1 MSQRDNTR
9 CIAGFRGAEV
19 QSGARLLIPVSA
31 DEYSRL
37 TRDSAMLD
45 VIAAFAE
52 KNSYID
58 MTLVKT
64 LLAAR
69 GQQAEEEA

>member
-9 CIAGFRGAEV
+9 RIAGFRDAEV
-19 QSGARLLIPVSA
+19 QSGARLLIPVPA

-69 GQQAEEEA
+69 GQHGEEEA

>member
-9 CIAGFRGAEV
+9 RIAGFRAAEV
-19 QSGARLLIPVSA
+19 QSGARLLIPVPA
-31 DEYSRL
+31 GEYSRL

-64 LLAAR
+64 LLATR

>member
-1 MSQRDNTR
+1 
-9 CIAGFRGAEV
+9 
-19 QSGARLLIPVSA
+19 
-31 DEYSRL
+31 
-37 TRDSAMLD
+37 MLD

-69 GQQAEEEA
+69 GQHGEEEA

>member
-9 CIAGFRGAEV
+9 RIAGVRGAEV
-19 QSGARLLIPVSA
+19 QSGARLLIPVPA

-69 GQQAEEEA
+69 GQHGEEEA

>member
-9 CIAGFRGAEV
+9 RIAGFRSAEV
-19 QSGARLLIPVSA
+19 QSGARLLIPVPA

-69 GQQAEEEA
+69 GQHGEEEA